1 MNGSVANDT
10 IRTIPKLVGKT
21 NECFNEENSSPFAL
35 SRTTPIND
43 GSTKVSPRQNNIGF
57 QSDEIPV
64 LNNLQ
69 ESVDLEQAKPISQN
83 ATAYNDKLAP
93 LQNKNHNFAPL
104 RVECDPVSNSLI
116 NIYLKFLYSLVC
128 TFLSCT
134 FFTYNNFSFRYFTY
148 FHLYR

>member
-69 ESVDLEQAKPISQN
+69 GSVDLEQAKLPISQN
-83 ATAYNDKLAP
+83 ATAPTVYNDKLAP

-104 RVECDPVSNSLI
+104 HVECDPVSNLM
-116 NIYLKFLYSLVC
+116 YTL
-128 TFLSCT
+128 
-134 FFTYNNFSFRYFTY
+134 NFCIV
-148 FHLYR
+148 